1 MDKQSI
7 LKQLQQNIVTV
18 VPGLEGSTL
27 GPEDSLRELGA
38 NSIDRAEIIIITM
51 ASLKIKQPLIAFAKA
66 KNIGEIVEIL
76 HQGWVS
82 SCHTSTAI

>member
-7 LKQLQQNIVTV
+7 LKQLQQNILTV
-18 VPGLEGSTL
+18 VPELAGNTL

-51 ASLKIKQPLIAFAKA
+51 ASLQIKQPLIAFAKA
-66 KNIGEIVEIL
+66 KNIADLVEIL
-76 HQGWVS
+76 YQGWMS
-82 SCHTSTAI
+82 SCQV